1 MQQHA
6 CELLS
11 AALLRVNAAPTIL
24 STPEF
29 KAYVEYISNGHYH
42 SPSRYLFMQTVR
54 QMATRCHA
62 KIKTALQKSVSFCI
76 EEDSWTGDGRKFSAI
91 TAGTAPSS
99 AQLHHVPPSKP
110 YLTANAL

>member
-1 MQQHA
+1 VKTTTPARNMQQHA

-99 AQLHHVPPSKP
+99 A
-110 YLTANAL
+110 